1 MATMRTGAL
10 GRIPDCQLHRRVIR
24 EKVRAAT
31 GNGGT
36 QKGTFAHQR
45 SESVTF
51 ARTDRRDWCTKG
63 QFHVPDKGPS
73 IRETLKLIMAMQMS
87 SSMTSRRAHWNLRA
101 TRRAI

>member
-51 ARTDRRDWCTKG
+51 ARTRTGETGAQKGSFMFQTRDRRLGK
-63 QFHVPDKGPS
+63 
-73 IRETLKLIMAMQMS
+73 R
-87 SSMTSRRAHWNLRA
+87 
-101 TRRAI
+101 